1 MVNPTRMGETGQVL
15 RRGLGCKGHR
25 MTMTVQAEAL
35 EAAEPI
41 LSGDE
46 MYRLGL
52 EASTGGETG
61 DFDLVTA
68 HKWFNL
74 AAMQGNLEARTY
86 RAELANEMSAE
97 QIAEAQR
104 QAREYL
110 ATHRGRL
117 HS

>member
-1 MVNPTRMGETGQVL
+1 
-15 RRGLGCKGHR
+15 
-25 MTMTVQAEAL
+25 MTMTMMSAHVL
-35 EAAEPI
+35 ENAEPV

-52 EASTGGETG
+52 QASTGGEAG
-61 DFDLVTA
+61 EFDLVTA

-86 RAELANEMSAE
+86 RAELAVEMQPDE
-97 QIAEAQR
+97 IAEAQR

-110 ATHRGRL
+110 STHRAKL
-117 HS
+117 HA